1 MKILLNMPTH
11 SNLKFCE
18 IMIQDRVAIVIM
30 SGGKDSRIGVPRATL
45 PMFFLAGCC
54 CVEVERNRRSAKSG
68 AWFTKIVWDIRW

>member
-1 MKILLNMPTH
+1 MPTH

-45 PMFFLAGCC
+45 PMFFLRDVVAS
-54 CVEVERNRRSAKSG
+54 RNRRSAKSG